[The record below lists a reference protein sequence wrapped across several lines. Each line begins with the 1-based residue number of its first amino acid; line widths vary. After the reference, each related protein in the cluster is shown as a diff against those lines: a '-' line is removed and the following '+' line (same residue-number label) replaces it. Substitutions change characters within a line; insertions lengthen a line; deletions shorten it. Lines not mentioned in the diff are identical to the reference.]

1 MRIIRKRINEWD
13 KLKESYNT
21 GYKDGAEVQ
30 KELCTRQAEQIKS
43 LQKIINDLHDDAVR
57 WKIKYEELETKTR
70 GEIKELIKQQ
80 HKAVA
85 SKSSNNLILNRD
97 NRIIPDRLYDA
108 VDPYPRITRFGPD
121 LSPTVTLANDR
132 PVRIV

>member
-13 KLKESYNT
+13 RLKESYNT

-30 KELCTRQAEQIKS
+30 KELCNRQAEQIKS
-43 LQKIINDLHDDAVR
+43 LQKIINDLQDDAVR

-70 GEIKELIKQQ
+70 GELKELIKQQ
-80 HKAVA
+80 HKVTA
-85 SKSSNNLILNRD
+85 SQASNNLILNRD
-97 NRIIPDRLYDA
+97 NRIIPDRLY
-108 VDPYPRITRFGPD
+108 VKDPYPRITRFGPD

>member
-13 KLKESYNT
+13 RLKESYNT

-30 KELCTRQAEQIKS
+30 KELCNRQAEQIKS
-43 LQKIINDLHDDAVR
+43 LQKIINDLQDDAVR
-57 WKIKYEELETKTR
+57 WKIKYEELETKIR
-70 GEIKELIKQQ
+70 GELKELIKQQ
-80 HKAVA
+80 HKTAT
-85 SKSSNNLILNRD
+85 SRSSNNLVLTYKD
-97 NRIIPDRLYDA
+97 NRVIPDRLYA
-108 VDPYPRITRFGPD
+108 VDPYPRVTRFGPD